1 GDAPAALHGYGR
13 ERAGARSQGAHRL
26 ALRREPALPAH
37 REAPREGRLARA
49 RGGLRDAGRRTE
61 RAGFGHGRSPR
72 AGRALMSSRLVPVL
86 VAAGVLLVLASLS
99 LFTVSETEFAIR
111 TGIWPASGWPRSSR
125 TASRAS
131 WRSARSSRSYRPSA
145 PR

>member
-1 GDAPAALHGYGR
+1 ARGDAPAALHGYGR
-13 ERAGARSQGAHRL
+13 ERAGARSQGGHRL
-26 ALRREPALPAH
+26 ALRRQPPLPAH

-86 VAAGVLLVLASLS
+86 VAAGVVLGLASLL
-99 LFTVSETEFAIR
+99 LFTVGESEFAIR
-111 TGIWPASGWPRSSR
+111 RGLGAGVGRQYEP
-125 TASRAS
+125 
-131 WRSARSSRSYRPSA
+131 
-145 PR
+145 